1 MKNDDY
7 VFICKNCGS
16 TGLRTFTG
24 NKDMS
29 PCAMCHSKNMQKLDL
44 SVKEYLH
51 KKRNKSLREYITQ
64 LFQEESESWESNL
77 NQAQIEHESFK
88 KKIENESTHDSHL
101 PTCPICGSTS
111 LSKITNAHKVGKMFM
126 FGVFGMGE
134 NGKTWKCDNCGSR
147 F

>member
-1 MKNDDY
+1 
-7 VFICKNCGS
+7 
-16 TGLRTFTG
+16 
-24 NKDMS
+24 
-29 PCAMCHSKNMQKLDL
+29 MQKLDL

-51 KKRNKSLREYITQ
+51 MKRNKSLQECITQ
-64 LFQEESESWESNL
+64 LFPEESKSWESNL

-88 KKIENESTHDSHL
+88 KKIENESTHDSHI

-111 LSKITNAHKVGKMFM
+111 LSKLTNAHKVGKMFM